1 MTITSAQPRSMSSG
15 ARVATFIAGIGEG
28 NKFTKNSLTEAV
40 PGVAQAD
47 RRMRDLREMGWV
59 IDNYKNNPGLKP
71 EEYLLRKIGT
81 RIDLGEPRPKT
92 ARKNISG
99 PKRRRILERDGHACQ
114 ICGVAAGMEYP
125 GDPGTRALLT
135 IGHIVPNA
143 RGGNDDD
150 NNLRTECSRCGDQAR
165 DITVNPPSAEEV
177 FTHAQ
182 NVGGQKEKRR
192 LLAWMAAGRRTF
204 DDTEKVFVEW
214 GRLTAGQRLE
224 VMQKLSLQV
233 MES

>member
-1 MTITSAQPRSMSSG
+1 MTVSAPPRPQSSG
-15 ARVATFIAGIGEG
+15 MRVAAFIAGIGEG

-47 RRMRDLREMGWV
+47 RRMRDLREMGWI

-71 EEYLLRKIGT
+71 EEYLLRKVGA

-92 ARKNISG
+92 ARKNITG
-99 PKRRRILERDGHACQ
+99 PKRRRILERDGHSCQ

-125 GDPGTRALLT
+125 GEPGTRAVLT

-150 NNLRTECSRCGDQAR
+150 HNLRTECSRCGDQAR

-192 LLAWMAAGRRTF
+192 LLAWMAAGRRTL
-204 DDTEKVFVEW
+204 DDTEKVFMEW
-214 GRLTAGQRLE
+214 GRLTAAQRLE